1 MCIGRCPGEVV
12 ASMCGWQG
20 ALTCGGVCGCSGE
33 SALGAVEEATAEA
46 AKHGDRSSEP
56 LAALVAE
63 ARVMIEQAR
72 AEQAERARA
81 AAAAEA
87 ARARVAAEM
96 QAAAEA
102 AAEAAEVAAAVAAVA
117 ARAQLEEEMAALA
130 LRMEEETLQMQAH
143 ALRMQQMQAELG
155 VPPAASTLQAAAVE
169 EDLCVVCFEAPMD
182 HIIIPC
188 GHQCVCGACAEAL
201 KREAHPACPLC
212 REPISVTAKVF
223 LG

>member
-1 MCIGRCPGEVV
+1 M
-12 ASMCGWQG
+12 
-20 ALTCGGVCGCSGE
+20 
-33 SALGAVEEATAEA
+33 GAVEEATAEA

-102 AAEAAEVAAAVAAVA
+102 VAEAAEVAAAVAAVA

-130 LRMEEETLQMQAH
+130 LTMEEETLRLQAATSAAAAN
-143 ALRMQQMQAELG
+143 ALRMQQMRAQLG
-155 VPPAASTLQAAAVE
+155 VPPAASSLQAAADE
-169 EDLCVVCFEAPMD
+169 EKLCVVCFEAPMD